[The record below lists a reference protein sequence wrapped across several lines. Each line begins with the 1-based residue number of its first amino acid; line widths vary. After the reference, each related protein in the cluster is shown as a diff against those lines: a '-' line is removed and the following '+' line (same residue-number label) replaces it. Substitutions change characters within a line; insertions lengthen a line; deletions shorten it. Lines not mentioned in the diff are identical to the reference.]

1 MKIDKAIKLMKSL
14 DNISIEIVDD
24 NRYFV
29 RVKEYNDDYKPVIC
43 IIDGEDVEYHL
54 DNLYN
59 NSSNVEE
66 IDFDQLNVLL
76 NFVKTLHG
84 IGD

>member
-1 MKIDKAIKLMKSL
+1 MNINKAIKLMKSL
-14 DNISIEIVDD
+14 DNIHIEHVGG

-43 IIDGEDVEYHL
+43 IIDGDNIEYYL
-54 DNLYN
+54 DDLYN

-66 IDFDQLNVLL
+66 IDFDQLNILQE
-76 NFVKTLHG
+76 FVKMLK
-84 IGD
+84 I